1 MENVHLQNMRGN
13 LNANVYLDILEMAIT
28 AEKKHQIL
36 QSVSLECAYVLWD
49 TFIMELVAEKILYQ
63 NLSILELNLCAMAIH
78 VHVQKVTNSTYW
90 PKYVIL
96 IIYQFL
102 LRVSDLVV
110 NFPIII
116 LSYLIIFYED
126 VHCDLHDGSQ
136 CGLDAKC
143 IYEPQYDHSTCQ
155 CNKGFVGD
163 GFECEKFHQTIDK
176 SDCTRHSQCVN
187 DEKCVVVSSN
197 LSDFFYKCLVPE
209 YHQEP
214 EPMEPEEVPDE
225 PQPNPDLC
233 RSNNDCHQNADCKYD
248 QGEQRQICKC
258 KEFYVGDGIN
268 NCSPGPG
275 KIW

>member
-1 MENVHLQNMRGN
+1 MI
-13 LNANVYLDILEMAIT
+13 YLLI
-28 AEKKHQIL
+28 
-36 QSVSLECAYVLWD
+36 SLL
-49 TFIMELVAEKILYQ
+49 F
-63 NLSILELNLCAMAIH
+63 
-78 VHVQKVTNSTYW
+78 
-90 PKYVIL
+90 
-96 IIYQFL
+96 F
-102 LRVSDLVV
+102 DLKT
-110 NFPIII
+110 P
-116 LSYLIIFYED
+116 YLFIFYED

-233 RSNNDCHQNADCKYD
+233 RSNNDCHQNAGCRYD
-248 QGEQRQICKC
+248 RGEQRQICKC

-275 KIW
+275 KI

>member
-1 MENVHLQNMRGN
+1 MN
-13 LNANVYLDILEMAIT
+13 D
-28 AEKKHQIL
+28 K
-36 QSVSLECAYVLWD
+36 
-49 TFIMELVAEKILYQ
+49 KILINHLLHMVPQYLQ
-63 NLSILELNLCAMAIH
+63 AATTRPSPPPLTRTRRATCFWGRRGPAPSWSSSSSGSRTSWWTSGRAPASMRFSLLSWPSSSRQCCHELFELF
-78 VHVQKVTNSTYW
+78 KYLNSNIQIVLFSIFIFKNR
-90 PKYVIL
+90 KY
-96 IIYQFL
+96 L
-102 LRVSDLVV
+102 LFELSYS
-110 NFPIII
+110 II
-116 LSYLIIFYED
+116 LYED

-233 RSNNDCHQNADCKYD
+233 RSNNDCHQNAGFGQDPRRL
-248 QGEQRQICKC
+248 Q
-258 KEFYVGDGIN
+258 
-268 NCSPGPG
+268 
-275 KIW
+275 